1 MQQIYGFS
9 TILKLARWLLYILPE
24 HQTRPDRET
33 ERKDTNMNFTLNE
46 NQLAIQS
53 TVKAFAE
60 KELAKDILVR
70 DAAAEFPHD
79 LYAKMGEMGLIGLPY
94 PKEYGGQGEDY
105 LSYILAVEEVSKVD
119 GAMGIS
125 YSVSTSLYGGS
136 LTNSQATEEQLRRF
150 LTPVASGK
158 SLGSFALTEPTAGS
172 DVAGARTL
180 AVRDGD
186 DYVIN
191 GSKCFITNGPLSDY
205 FAVYAL
211 TDKEAGPKSMACFV
225 VEKGTPGFVIGTRH
239 NTMGLRSAMVCELY
253 FTDCRVPVANMIAA
267 PGKGFGLA
275 MKTLDGGRIG
285 VGAQGL
291 GIAEGAWEIAR
302 KYLMERQQF
311 GKPLCKQQTIAFKMA
326 ELAIEIEQA
335 KYMVYKAALEKGE
348 GQPYSISAAKA
359 KYCGTNAAMH
369 VTTEAVQ
376 LLGGN
381 GYMKEFHVERMMRDA
396 KITQIY
402 EGTNEIQKMIVSG
415 TLFQ

>member
-1 MQQIYGFS
+1 MNFELTNEQKDIQ
-9 TILKLARWLLYILPE
+9 KLAR
-24 HQTRPDRET
+24 D
-33 ERKDTNMNFTLNE
+33 
-46 NQLAIQS
+46 
-53 TVKAFAE
+53 FAE
-60 KELAKDILVR
+60 KELLPQVR
-70 DAAAEFPHD
+70 ERDESGEFP
-79 LYAKMGEMGLIGLPY
+79 LEAFRKLGKTGIYGLPY

>member
-1 MQQIYGFS
+1 
-9 TILKLARWLLYILPE
+9 
-24 HQTRPDRET
+24 
-33 ERKDTNMNFTLNE
+33 MNFTLNE

-60 KELAKDILVR
+60 KDLAKDILVR
-70 DAAAEFPHD
+70 DATAEFPHD

-415 TLFQ
+415 TLFK